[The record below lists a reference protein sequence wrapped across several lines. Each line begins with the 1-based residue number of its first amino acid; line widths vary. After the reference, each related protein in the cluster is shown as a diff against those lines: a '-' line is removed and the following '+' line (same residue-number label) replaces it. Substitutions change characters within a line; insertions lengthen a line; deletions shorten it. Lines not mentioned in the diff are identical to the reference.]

1 MIDSL
6 QGTLTSKSPAAVTI
20 EVGGVGYLV
29 QVPLSTFS
37 AIAEPGARVRLL
49 THLYHRED
57 QLKLFGFA
65 TEAERELFL
74 ALVGV
79 NRIGPGI
86 ALQVLGSCAVD
97 DFRCYV
103 LAGDVTALARLV
115 KGIGKKTA
123 QRLVLELRGELAEAE
138 QEARLAADSPGASDV
153 VKVLI
158 ALGESPAS
166 ARRAVTKAL
175 ETLGLDADQE
185 TLTRLALSS

>member
-20 EVGGVGYLV
+20 EVRGVGYLV

-37 AIAEPGARVRLL
+37 AIPEPGARVRLL
-49 THLYHRED
+49 TYLYHRED
-57 QLKLFGFA
+57 QLKLYGFA

-79 NRIGPGI
+79 NRIGPAI

-97 DFRCYV
+97 DFRRYV

-115 KGIGKKTA
+115 KGIG
-123 QRLVLELRGELAEAE
+123 
-138 QEARLAADSPGASDV
+138 
-153 VKVLI
+153 
-158 ALGESPAS
+158 
-166 ARRAVTKAL
+166 
-175 ETLGLDADQE
+175 
-185 TLTRLALSS
+185 